1 MPSHTSAR
9 DISAIGKYLVEFEQY
24 LLVPEVTYPEEIYI
38 RLDNSGG
45 KTEIRVTKTE
55 DPPLRTILGDTY
67 STGQVNFMTS
77 SKAYAIFPLP
87 TFLQYKTYA
96 LNVLDDACW
105 STLAKYTQR
114 GWRTQDVLWEEEESP
129 YHPIRKLRRIGDHS
143 TWRIPLDMTNMEKC
157 SMPNEVFEKAE
168 FGMVLSSDGHPDTE
182 LNYTIEMEIFSA
194 FTLRY
199 QYMFT
204 ANDDDFWNNMVEDRT
219 DRLTNIER
227 MKLDEKRRFSFDN
240 AALHAIRSSPV
251 PIKSSDVPNTWTY
264 YDDELPKWYE
274 AWKEKQRK
282 KSLGIDKFKDSDL
295 WRVD

>member
-1 MPSHTSAR
+1 
-9 DISAIGKYLVEFEQY
+9 
-24 LLVPEVTYPEEIYI
+24 
-38 RLDNSGG
+38 
-45 KTEIRVTKTE
+45 
-55 DPPLRTILGDTY
+55 
-67 STGQVNFMTS
+67 
-77 SKAYAIFPLP
+77 
-87 TFLQYKTYA
+87 
-96 LNVLDDACW
+96 
-105 STLAKYTQR
+105 
-114 GWRTQDVLWEEEESP
+114 
-129 YHPIRKLRRIGDHS
+129 
-143 TWRIPLDMTNMEKC
+143 MTNMEKC
-157 SMPNEVFEKAE
+157 SMPDEVFEKAE

-240 AALHAIRSSPV
+240 AAFHAIRSSPV